1 MYMPFTHDDFKGDNI
16 TRLSVVCMPKIGK
29 KPLFPY
35 KSLMQH
41 EQKKFNKVMN
51 EYIQSLGENWL
62 PKLIEDFNTIT
73 NDEIFNE
80 QFDPKTYDVIDTRM
94 GYTNIPKDAQTD
106 EILELPPKGLVFDER
121 A

>member
-1 MYMPFTHDDFKGDNI
+1 MYMPFTHEDFKGDNI

-41 EQKKFNKVMN
+41 EQKKFNKIMN
-51 EYIQSLGENWL
+51 EYIQSLGEDWS
-62 PKLIEDFNTIT
+62 PQLIADFNTIT
-73 NDEIFNE
+73 NEEIFNE
-80 QFDPKTYDVIDTRM
+80 QFEPEIYDVKDLRTDLID
-94 GYTNIPKDAQTD
+94 IPKDAQTD
-106 EILELPPKGLVFDER
+106 EILDLPPKKLIFDER